1 MEHTEI
7 RRKLSAYLDN
17 AVDATEKARIEAHLA
32 QCGNCRGALRDL
44 ERTVGHLKSIPEVEP
59 PPWLTARIMAHV
71 RDAAVS
77 KPSLWRRFF
86 MPLHLKLPV
95 EALAIVFVC
104 VTGYYIARMNAPQAP
119 MITSLPA
126 TRQEAPLPAEPA
138 QREPSTEAPS
148 KSLRSAPHSA
158 PVLPA
163 KNEARPYAPPP
174 PSKSP
179 DRPPMPAA
187 SAPASAPPAPEAYI
201 RGGGEWVEAEREME
215 WAARR
220 YRTGAS
226 RDASDSAAS
235 GEPWS
240 SVPQRKAWEDRS
252 ARQYQAEP
260 PAQVEVSLRVNDP
273 AGAVGAIEDAVTRS
287 GGRIVRRVYGEASHY
302 LVVQVGAQNL
312 PEIFTRLERL
322 GRLQKPLQGA
332 APEEGIVELAI
343 RW

>member
-7 RRKLSAYLDN
+7 RRKLSAFLDD
-17 AVDATEKARIEAHLA
+17 AVDAAEKARIEAHLA
-32 QCGNCRGALRDL
+32 QCANCRRALSDL

-71 RDAAVS
+71 RDAAVP

-104 VTGYYIARMNAPQAP
+104 VTGYYLARISAPQAP
-119 MITSLPA
+119 IITSLPT

-138 QREPSTEAPS
+138 RREPSMEAPS
-148 KSLRSAPHSA
+148 KSLPSAQHAA

-163 KNEARPYAPPP
+163 KNETRPYAPPP
-174 PSKSP
+174 PPKAP

-187 SAPASAPPAPEAYI
+187 SAPAPSPTAPEAYI
-201 RGGGEWVEAEREME
+201 RGGGEWVEAGREIE

-226 RDASDSAAS
+226 RASSDSDAS

-240 SVPQRKAWEDRS
+240 YQPERETWEDRA
-252 ARQYQAEP
+252 ARKYQAEP

-273 AGAVGAIEDAVTRS
+273 TGAVGAIEDAVTRS

-302 LVVQVGAQNL
+302 LVVQVGAQDI
-312 PEIFTRLERL
+312 PEIFTMLERL
-322 GRLQKPLQGA
+322 GRLQKPPQGA
-332 APEEGIVELAI
+332 VPEEGMVELAI